1 MTAEPEPTC
10 AAAERAIVEETPVE
24 ALASDSATIAVVEES
39 AVTALGVDERWP
51 RLPRT
56 ASLPT
61 VTPPA
66 EPREFVFVSGASVV
80 LPPATTSE
88 PARKNAPLDIAHRP
102 SGKSYRYHELL
113 HSK

>member
-10 AAAERAIVEETPVE
+10 AAAERAIVEEAPVE

-56 ASLPT
+56 ASTPRAS
-61 VTPPA
+61 PPA

-80 LPPATTSE
+80 LPPPTTTVRR
-88 PARKNAPLDIAHRP
+88 AL
-102 SGKSYRYHELL
+102 G
-113 HSK
+113 